1 MHGIFCLEGMWFGDH
16 RDLYSV
22 SPILDLVHRLGK
34 IPFIHHRCGT
44 YEEFEFSIKRW
55 RVKSFHR
62 KFPILNIAFHGDKG
76 EFKVG
81 KELVTL
87 DDLAELLGG
96 KCEGCVIYFGSC
108 DTMRVD
114 RRLLQKFMEQTKIIA
129 VLGYKSSVSW
139 LQSAAF
145 EIQMLY
151 HFSQENLDA
160 KGLGKIKSSI
170 FDDTKHLAKELEFR
184 MEINERTNFK

>member
-16 RDLYSV
+16 RDSYSV
-22 SPILDLVHRLGK
+22 QPILDLVHRLGK
-34 IPFIHHRCGT
+34 IPYLYHRCGT

-55 RVKSFHR
+55 KVKSFHR
-62 KFPILNIAFHGDKG
+62 KYPILNIAFHGDKG

-87 DDLAELLGG
+87 DDLAELLGE

-108 DTMRVD
+108 DTMKVD
-114 RRLLQKFMEQTKIIA
+114 RRRLQSFMEKTKINA
-129 VLGYKSSVSW
+129 VLGYKSSVNW
-139 LQSAAF
+139 LRSAAF

-151 HFSQENLDA
+151 SFSQENIDIN
-160 KGLGKIKSSI
+160 GLEKTKDFI
-170 FDDTKHLAKELEFR
+170 FENTKRLAKELEFR
-184 MEINERTNFK
+184 MEINERTKF

>member
-1 MHGIFCLEGMWFGDH
+1 M
-16 RDLYSV
+16 SN
-22 SPILDLVHRLGK
+22 
-34 IPFIHHRCGT
+34 PF
-44 YEEFEFSIKRW
+44 
-55 RVKSFHR
+55 
-62 KFPILNIAFHGDKG
+62 LNIAFHGDKG

-87 DDLAELLGG
+87 DDLAELLGE

-151 HFSQENLDA
+151 HFSQENLDV